1 MLTATFYTFSKRE
14 NSTLRPTSGG
24 VVIPVALKVPS
35 SIESPSLEIHSAD
48 IATYNYLYITE
59 YARYYFI
66 TDRES
71 IAKDTYI
78 VTCRVDALASFKD
91 EIAGQNVFAEYASY
105 GYSEWLVDPRV
116 QPSGVITTMLE
127 SKTLEIFNVT
137 GGTPDTFE
145 YCRVI
150 AQNGVLNG
158 YEVFMGVDTLRPL
171 LNVLSDSNNLHTLLL
186 DISGAD
192 PFSAICEIWES
203 PLYMPNCHAQT
214 ALGNTTI
221 WQVQIGGRRLLD
233 PTCKSYYCIIDVPAN
248 AKYNDFRNDWISYQ
262 LFLPYVGVISLP
274 TELMNNANSVIVT
287 YAGDCTNGQIAY
299 SVRIES
305 TYLMNVGLY
314 GANVKSANSMGRSQ
328 TDEGRWAAGAMSV
341 VGAAVAAG
349 AFTGN
354 PVAAIGAAGAA
365 EISTFIGMAAPGKRH
380 EVGTFTGGIA
390 ACALNID
397 STTIKLLIQK
407 PGTITEPSHYT
418 ARYGRPVQKNVQIQ
432 AGFVKARNASVA
444 ISGTDSE
451 RAVINSYLNG
461 GIYYE

>member
-1 MLTATFYTFSKRE
+1 MFDAVFHNFSKKE
-14 NSTLRPTSGG
+14 NSTLQPAADGAH
-24 VVIPVALKVPS
+24 VPVALKVPS
-35 SIESPSLEIHSAD
+35 SIESPTLEIHDAN
-48 IATYNYLYITE
+48 IANYNYLYIPN
-59 YARYYFI
+59 YNRYYFI

-78 VTCRVDALASFKD
+78 VTCRVDALASFKA
-91 EIAGQNVFAEYASY
+91 ELLNQNVFAEYASY
-105 GYSEWLVDPRV
+105 GYSPWLVDPRV
-116 QPSGVITTMLE
+116 QANGLVTTELV
-127 SKTLEIFNVT
+127 SDTLEIFNVT

-171 LNVLSDSNNLHTLLL
+171 LNVLSDAQNLHTLLL

-192 PFSAICEIWES
+192 PFNAICEIWES

-214 ALGNTTI
+214 ALGSTTV

-233 PTCKSYYCIIDVPAN
+233 PTCKSYYCYLDIPVSVR
-248 AKYNDFRNDWISYQ
+248 YGDFRNEWISYQ

-274 TELMNNANSVIVT
+274 TDVMNNASSVVVT

-299 SVRIES
+299 SVRIECG
-305 TYLMNVGLY
+305 YLMNVGLY
-314 GANVKSANSMGRSQ
+314 GANVKSANSMGRNQ

-341 VGAAVAAG
+341 AGAAIAAG

-397 STTIKLLIQK
+397 STSIKLLITK

-418 ARYGRPVQKNVQIQ
+418 AQFGRPAQKILPIQ
-432 AGFVKARNASVA
+432 AGYIKARNASVA